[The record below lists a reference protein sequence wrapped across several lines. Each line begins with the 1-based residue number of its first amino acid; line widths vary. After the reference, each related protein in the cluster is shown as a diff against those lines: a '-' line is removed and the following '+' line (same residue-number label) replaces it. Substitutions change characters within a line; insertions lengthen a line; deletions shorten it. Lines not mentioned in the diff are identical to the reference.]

1 MNTIS
6 DANGRP
12 LIIAVIGGADPPQ
25 RAIELAEEVGRELA
39 RAGAVVACGGLGGVM
54 EAVCRGAKAAGGTTI
69 GILPGDDPAKA
80 NAYVDHPI
88 MTGLGYARN
97 AIVVKTGRAVI
108 AIDGAY
114 GTLSEIGHALGD
126 GTPVIGLETWDLP
139 RRDDL
144 SLHVEVADS
153 PADAVRRS
161 IAAAHERDAGRA
173 AKAR

>member
-1 MNTIS
+1 MKGPSITAYTVRMAIPAFLPTS
-6 DANGRP
+6 
-12 LIIAVIGGADPPQ
+12 ADEM
-25 RAIELAEEVGRELA
+25 RA
-39 RAGAVVACGGLGGVM
+39 
-54 EAVCRGAKAAGGTTI
+54 RGWTQADI
-69 GILPGDDPAKA
+69 VFVSGD
-80 NAYVDHPI
+80 AYVDHPI

-139 RRDDL
+139 ERDDL
-144 SLHVEVADS
+144 ALHIEVADS
-153 PADAVRRS
+153 PADAVRRA
-161 IAAAHERDAGRA
+161 IAAAHERDAPRP